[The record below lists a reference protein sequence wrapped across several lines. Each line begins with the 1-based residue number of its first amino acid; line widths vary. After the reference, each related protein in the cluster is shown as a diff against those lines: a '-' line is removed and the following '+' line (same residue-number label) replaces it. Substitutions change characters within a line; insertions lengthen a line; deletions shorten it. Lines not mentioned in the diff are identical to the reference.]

1 MERVAGGAA
10 PRVCLASS
18 FDARFGERDGAGKAE
33 IPSARTNA
41 TGSVP
46 EPCFDTDQ
54 RLTSSRRALIATITV
69 DSDMRTAPAAGVR
82 RMPIGYSTPAA
93 TGIASAL

>member
-1 MERVAGGAA
+1 
-10 PRVCLASS
+10 
-18 FDARFGERDGAGKAE
+18 
-33 IPSARTNA
+33 
-41 TGSVP
+41 
-46 EPCFDTDQ
+46 
-54 RLTSSRRALIATITV
+54 LIATITV